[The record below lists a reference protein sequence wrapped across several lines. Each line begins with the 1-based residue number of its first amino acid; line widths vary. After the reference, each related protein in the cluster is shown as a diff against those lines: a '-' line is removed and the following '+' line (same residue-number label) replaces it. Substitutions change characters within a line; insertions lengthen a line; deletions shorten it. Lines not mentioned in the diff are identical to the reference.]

1 MALGPVEM
9 SGIIQR
15 TQDFSTIK
23 QNEDNKGM
31 LVQANIQ
38 NEHDQEID
46 HAMHQVHDA
55 DNSRDSEGEF
65 DARREG
71 RNKYMKTATK
81 KKKDDKTEGKVVV
94 KNRGGFDMSI

>member
-9 SGIIQR
+9 NGILQR

-23 QNEDNKGM
+23 QNEDNRSL
-31 LVQANIQ
+31 LVQSNIQ
-38 NEHDQEID
+38 NEHEQEID

-71 RNKYMKTATK
+71 RNKYVKTAAK
-81 KKKDDKTEGKVVV
+81 KKKKAETEGKVVV
-94 KNRGGFDMSI
+94 KGRGGFDFKV

>member
-9 SGIIQR
+9 NGILQR
-15 TQDFSTIK
+15 TQDISIIK
-23 QNEDNKGM
+23 QNEDNRGL
-31 LVQANIQ
+31 LVQTNIQ
-38 NEHDQEID
+38 NEAEQEID

-71 RNKYMKTATK
+71 RNKYMKTTTK
-81 KKKDDKTEGKVVV
+81 KKKEPKTEGKVVV
-94 KNRGGFDMSI
+94 KGRGGFDISV